1 MSSLSTTRL
10 IEKAVVLPEIG
21 VPSFEPATDG
31 ISFASPIDIS
41 ELFNFPTQQI
51 FDQAGLGP
59 ATDTDVSSASITTHP
74 GTFGYCDFE
83 HLNKEIVEGTGE
95 LFSFSNPVRNLND
108 LSESLEPITMEYV
121 HSDLIRKAKNIFQS
135 DRSNNL
141 SHYLSLCVYLSS
153 NNLLSPLAMNK
164 LVALLAKT
172 KFQVILG
179 TLLQSRSTTTE
190 IFMSN
195 CLASAAELGEIE
207 IVRTLI
213 DHGVDVDVT
222 RGNVERRTPLS
233 LAIRNGNIECVRLL
247 IESGSDLNPAA
258 ADKTPLQ
265 IACDTYKCS
274 VEMVQLMSI
283 LRRTLLD
290 SQPFNWPWI
299 KVERI

>member
-1 MSSLSTTRL
+1 MVLASHHQSISQNYLISQRSKSLIKQVWVLRLTQMLVLLQLRHIQVHSVIVTLNTSTKRLWKGLENYFLFLTLFKISTTWANFSSLLTL
-10 IEKAVVLPEIG
+10 
-21 VPSFEPATDG
+21 
-31 ISFASPIDIS
+31 
-41 ELFNFPTQQI
+41 
-51 FDQAGLGP
+51 
-59 ATDTDVSSASITTHP
+59 
-74 GTFGYCDFE
+74 
-83 HLNKEIVEGTGE
+83 
-95 LFSFSNPVRNLND
+95 
-108 LSESLEPITMEYV
+108 EYV